1 MVAAVVLAVVVVVV
15 VVAAEVV
22 VVIVFQVAS
31 TVTRLNLED
40 RPKTN
45 LMICNDE
52 EILLM
57 GS

>member
-1 MVAAVVLAVVVVVV
+1 MAAVVLAVVVVVV

-52 EILLM
+52 EILRM